1 MLVRTHLAFA
11 FLVAMLLYP
20 IFNPSNIYIFFS
32 FIILGSL
39 IVDIDHPQS
48 KIGTKLKPIS
58 KFISFLF
65 GHRTWF
71 HSIFLALIISGI
83 LYYFNAQ
90 MGTALFIGYLSH
102 IFLDGLTWSGVNI
115 IHPINQLRIQGFIKT
130 GKPAEHI
137 LLIIII
143 ALIVINIL

>member
-11 FLVAMLLYP
+11 FLVSMLLYP
-20 IFNPSNIYIFFS
+20 ILNPSNIYQFFA

-83 LYYFNAQ
+83 LYYFNTQ

-102 IFLDGLTWSGVNI
+102 IFLDGFTWSGVNI
-115 IHPINQLRIQGFIKT
+115 IHPINQLRIQGFVKT
-130 GKPAEHI
+130 GKLAEHI

-143 ALIVINIL
+143 VLIVINIL